1 LIDDDDNV
9 IYDDVDDCVDDVDY
23 DDVDVGNDYDDVY
36 DDVDVGNMLMVRI
49 IMLIDIIVM
58 RIMKMIILICMDVDI
73 LI

>member
-1 LIDDDDNV
+1 MIDDDEYV

-23 DDVDVGNDYDDVY
+23 DDVDVGN
-36 DDVDVGNMLMVRI
+36 MLMVRI
-49 IMLIDIIVM
+49 LMMIDIIVM